1 MCSIKLKKEINDQ
14 FLNYISRDSLTS
26 LPVEERLGA
35 LTSKPDFIIQMK
47 IVTITMAGIN
57 LSNTRRKK

>member
-1 MCSIKLKKEINDQ
+1 MCSIKLKKEMINSLIIYQ
-14 FLNYISRDSLTS
+14 GYSLTS